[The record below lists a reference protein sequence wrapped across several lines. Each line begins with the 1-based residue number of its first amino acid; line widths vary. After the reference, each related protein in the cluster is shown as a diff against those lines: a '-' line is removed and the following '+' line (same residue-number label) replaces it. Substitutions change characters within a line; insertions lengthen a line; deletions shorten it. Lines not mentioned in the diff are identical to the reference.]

1 MSGIRF
7 LMGGERKRILFL
19 LPSLTGGGAERVF
32 TTLLRHL
39 DRTRFEPHLALL
51 QAQGAYMGD
60 IPKDVPIHDLKV
72 SRVRYALP
80 KILRLIWKIRP
91 QTILATMGHLNTALV
106 SVNFF
111 FPRNTRLLVREAAMP
126 SEVFRGRKD
135 LKLWQW
141 LYRNLYKSADKVVC
155 PSDAVAGDLEEN
167 FGVPR
172 EKLVRIYNP
181 VDVERVR
188 QMASEGE
195 CPYQAAGPYLIAVG
209 RLSREKGFDILI
221 DAMPAVLRRFPA
233 AQLYILGEGPLE
245 AELKEQVQTLG
256 LYENVVFLGF
266 QANPWL
272 YLKHADAFILP
283 SRYEG
288 LPNVLLEALA
298 LGAPVV
304 VSDCPG
310 GIREIRESVGNM
322 AVVPTENPGA
332 LAEAIITVC
341 GSPAPAIE
349 SLGRFDLQQVVSEY
363 SNIF

>member
-1 MSGIRF
+1 MA
-7 LMGGERKRILFL
+7 GERKKVLFL
-19 LPSLTGGGAERVF
+19 LPSLIGGGAERVF

-91 QTILATMGHLNTALV
+91 QTILATMGHLNIALI
-106 SVNFF
+106 SAKPC
-111 FPRNTRLLVREAAMP
+111 FPPDARLLVREAVIP
-126 SEVFRGRKD
+126 SALFREEGKNVW
-135 LKLWQW
+135 LWGW
-141 LYRNLYKSADKVVC
+141 LYRHFYKRADKVVC
-155 PSDAVAGDLEEN
+155 LSDSMVSDLVEN
-167 FGVPR
+167 SGIPR

-181 VDVERVR
+181 VDTEKVR
-188 QMASEGE
+188 ELAEIGSNPFNGTG
-195 CPYQAAGPYLIAVG
+195 PHLVGAGRIC
-209 RLSREKGFDILI
+209 RQKGFDILI

>member
-1 MSGIRF
+1 MA
-7 LMGGERKRILFL
+7 GERKKVLFL

-80 KILRLIWKIRP
+80 KILRLIWKMRP
-91 QTILATMGHLNTALV
+91 QTILATMGHLNIALICAKP
-106 SVNFF
+106 F
-111 FPRNTRLLVREAAMP
+111 FPPDTKLLVREAVIP
-126 SEVFRGRKD
+126 SALFREENKNVRIWG
-135 LKLWQW
+135 W
-141 LYRNLYKSADKVVC
+141 LYRHIYKRADKIVC
-155 PSDAVAGDLEEN
+155 LSDSMVADLVEN
-167 FGVPR
+167 FAIPR

-181 VDVERVR
+181 VDTEKVR
-188 QMASEGE
+188 EIAEMGSNPFNGTG
-195 CPYQAAGPYLIAVG
+195 PHLVAAGRVC
-209 RLSREKGFDILI
+209 RQKGFDVLI
-221 DAMPAVLRRFPA
+221 SAMPAVLRRFPD
-233 AQLYILGEGPLE
+233 AQLFILGEGPLE
-245 AELKEQVQTLG
+245 VELKAQAQALEVQ
-256 LYENVVFLGF
+256 EKVFFLGF
-266 QANPWL
+266 QVNPWL
-272 YLKHADAFILP
+272 YLKHARVFVLP

-298 LGAPVV
+298 LGTPVV

-322 AVVPTENPGA
+322 AVVPPENPDV
-332 LAEAIITVC
+332 LAEAIIRVC

>member
-1 MSGIRF
+1 MTA
-7 LMGGERKRILFL
+7 ERKKVLFL

-51 QAQGAYMGD
+51 RAQGVYLED

-80 KILRLIWKIRP
+80 GIVRLIWKLRP
-91 QTILATMGHLNTALV
+91 HTVLATMGHLNIALI
-106 SVNFF
+106 SAKPF
-111 FPRNTRLLVREAAMP
+111 FPPDTKLLVREAVIP
-126 SEVFRGRKD
+126 SALFREENKNVR
-135 LKLWQW
+135 LWGW
-141 LYRNLYKSADKVVC
+141 LYRNFYKRADTVVC
-155 PSDAVAGDLEEN
+155 LSDSMVNDLVEN
-167 FGVPR
+167 FGIPR
-172 EKLVRIYNP
+172 DKLVRIYNP
-181 VDVERVR
+181 VDTDKVR
-188 QMASEGE
+188 ELAQAGSNPFKDPG
-195 CPYQAAGPYLIAVG
+195 PHLVAAGRIC
-209 RLSREKGFDILI
+209 RQKGFDVLI
-221 DAMPAVLRRFPA
+221 EAMPAVLRRFPD
-233 AQLYILGEGPLE
+233 AQLTILGDGPLE
-245 AELKEQVQTLG
+245 AELKAQAQNLG
-256 LYENVVFLGF
+256 LKDKVVFVGF
-266 QANPWL
+266 QANPWI

-298 LGAPVV
+298 LETPVV

-322 AVVPTENPGA
+322 AVVPPENPAA

-341 GSPAPAIE
+341 SSPPLAIE
-349 SLGRFDLQQVVSEY
+349 SLGRFDLHQVVAEY

>member
-1 MSGIRF
+1 MV
-7 LMGGERKRILFL
+7 GERKRILFL

-51 QAQGAYMGD
+51 QATGAYMED

-80 KILRLIWKIRP
+80 KTVRLIWGLRP
-91 QTILATMGHLNTALV
+91 QTVLATMGHLNIALI
-106 SVNFF
+106 SAKPF
-111 FPRNTRLLVREAAMP
+111 FPSHTKLLVREAVIP
-126 SEVFRGRKD
+126 SALFREENKNIR
-135 LKLWQW
+135 LWGW
-141 LYRNLYKSADKVVC
+141 LYRHVYKRADKIVC
-155 PSDAVAGDLEEN
+155 LSDSMVADLVEN
-167 FGVPR
+167 FEIPR

-181 VDVERVR
+181 VDTNKVR
-188 QMASEGE
+188 ELAQAGAD
-195 CPYQAAGPYLIAVG
+195 PFNGPGPHLVAAGRIC
-209 RLSREKGFDILI
+209 RQKGFDVLMN
-221 DAMPAVLRRFPA
+221 AMPAVLQRFPH
-233 AQLYILGEGPLE
+233 AQLMILGEGPVE
-245 AELKEQVQTLG
+245 AELREQAQNLG
-256 LYENVVFLGF
+256 LQEKVIFLGF

-298 LGAPVV
+298 LETRVV

-310 GIREIRESVGNM
+310 GIREIRDSVGSM
-322 AVVPTENPGA
+322 AVVPPENPSA
-332 LAEAIITVC
+332 LAEAIISVC
-341 GSPAPAIE
+341 SSPARAIE
-349 SLGRFDLQQVVSEY
+349 SLGRFDLQQVVAEY

>member
-1 MSGIRF
+1 MVV
-7 LMGGERKRILFL
+7 ERKRILFL

-51 QAQGAYMGD
+51 QATGAYMED
-60 IPKDVPIHDLKV
+60 IPKDIPIHDLKV
-72 SRVRYALP
+72 SRVRYGLP
-80 KILRLIWKIRP
+80 AILRLIWRLRP
-91 QTILATMGHLNTALV
+91 QTILATMGHLNIALI
-106 SVNFF
+106 SAKPF
-111 FPRNTRLLVREAAMP
+111 FPPDTRLLVREAVIP
-126 SEVFRGRKD
+126 SALFREENKNIR
-135 LKLWQW
+135 LWGW
-141 LYRNLYKSADKVVC
+141 LYRHVYKRADKIVC
-155 PSDAVAGDLEEN
+155 LSDSMVADLVEN
-167 FGVPR
+167 FETPR

-181 VDVERVR
+181 VDTCKVR
-188 QMASEGE
+188 ELAQAGND
-195 CPYQAAGPYLIAVG
+195 PFKGPGPHLVAAGRIC
-209 RLSREKGFDILI
+209 RQKGFDVLI
-221 DAMPAVLRRFPA
+221 HAMPAVLQRFPH
-233 AQLYILGEGPLE
+233 AQLMILGEGPLE
-245 AELKEQVQTLG
+245 AELKEQAQNLG
-256 LYENVVFLGF
+256 LQEKVIFLGF

-298 LGAPVV
+298 LGTRVV

-310 GIREIRESVGNM
+310 GIREIRDSVGSM
-322 AVVPTENPGA
+322 AVVPPQDPSA

-341 GSPAPAIE
+341 SSPAHVVE